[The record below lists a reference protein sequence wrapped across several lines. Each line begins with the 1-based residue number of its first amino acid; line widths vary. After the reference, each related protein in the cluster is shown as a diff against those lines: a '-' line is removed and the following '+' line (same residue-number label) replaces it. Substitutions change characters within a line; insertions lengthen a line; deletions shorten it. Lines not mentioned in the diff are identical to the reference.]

1 MTLKLILAV
10 TLIAVAPAIAFAQ
23 RDDPVDHA
31 PKSTVEGAQKL
42 VQTISSD
49 KAKLQ
54 AYCEIGDLQ
63 QQMDKAE
70 EKNDRRHLMLSSQK
84 SQPRAANRARLR
96 KDRGW
101 ARGSRPEFCRGK
113 EVYGHI
119 RPPPQ
124 AVQITSRARG
134 EKKSRSSLSRS
145 GLGIR

>member
-31 PKSTVEGAQKL
+31 PKPTVEGAQKL

-70 EKNDRRHLMLSSQK
+70 EKNDSKALDALFAKVDSLEQ
-84 SQPRAANRARLR
+84 Q
-96 KDRGW
+96 
-101 ARGSRPEFCRGK
+101 
-113 EVYGHI
+113 I
-119 RPPPQ
+119 RPDY
-124 AVQITSRARG
+124 VRIVD
-134 EKKSRSSLSRS
+134 
-145 GLGIR
+145 GLGEVDPSSAEGKKFTAIFDPLHKQCK